1 MDMEQL
7 GENLNQFF
15 LRYVSTRW
23 LTMGP
28 VVQRALNLW
37 DSTVTYFLVFLTDP
51 KATQIDSAINTS
63 QHNISLLITLLCIQS
78 GESINWANK
87 ESKAAITRG
96 LRSEDNKVKDT
107 CFKQVGECE
116 TRIADLSERLSSL
129 QKKLARL
136 CEKKPK
142 EKE

>member
-1 MDMEQL
+1 M
-7 GENLNQFF
+7 
-15 LRYVSTRW
+15 
-23 LTMGP
+23 
-28 VVQRALNLW
+28 RAGYAKIWN
-37 DSTVTYFLVFLTDP
+37 DE
-51 KATQIDSAINTS
+51 KARVKSKIKAVEK
-63 QHNISLLITLLCIQS
+63 LIH
-78 GESINWANK
+78 WANK
-87 ESKAAITRG
+87 KSKAAITRG

>member
-1 MDMEQL
+1 M
-7 GENLNQFF
+7 
-15 LRYVSTRW
+15 YT
-23 LTMGP
+23 
-28 VVQRALNLW
+28 
-37 DSTVTYFLVFLTDP
+37 
-51 KATQIDSAINTS
+51 
-63 QHNISLLITLLCIQS
+63 
-78 GESINWANK
+78 INWANK

-107 CFKQVGECE
+107 CFKQVSECE
-116 TRIADLSERLSSL
+116 TRIADLSERLLSL

>member
-1 MDMEQL
+1 
-7 GENLNQFF
+7 
-15 LRYVSTRW
+15 
-23 LTMGP
+23 MGY
-28 VVQRALNLW
+28 AKIWN
-37 DSTVTYFLVFLTDP
+37 DE
-51 KATQIDSAINTS
+51 KAKVKSKIKAVEK
-63 QHNISLLITLLCIQS
+63 LIH
-78 GESINWANK
+78 WANK
-87 ESKAAITRG
+87 KSKAAITRG

>member
-1 MDMEQL
+1 MQAGYAKIWNDE
-7 GENLNQFF
+7 
-15 LRYVSTRW
+15 
-23 LTMGP
+23 
-28 VVQRALNLW
+28 
-37 DSTVTYFLVFLTDP
+37 
-51 KATQIDSAINTS
+51 KAKVKSKNEAVEK
-63 QHNISLLITLLCIQS
+63 LIH
-78 GESINWANK
+78 WANK
-87 ESKAAITRG
+87 KSKAAITRG